1 MFNNLK
7 TLNTSLCSPTD
18 TGTSVSWYV
27 PRTEKPVNLSHP
39 YKAAGLATKLK
50 YHSKQWC
57 V

>member
-1 MFNNLK
+1 VFNILK
-7 TLNTSLCSPTD
+7 TVNPSSCSPTY

-27 PRTEKPVNLSHP
+27 LRTEKPVNLSHT
-39 YKAAGLATKLK
+39 YKEASLAAKLK